1 MDEYDILERLGSGG
15 FGVVWEVIHRSN
27 GTRWAMKRLTLNR
40 EDEHGVPP
48 CIFREACIMRDIH
61 HPNIAR
67 LEHCFIHN
75 GHIYF
80 VMELLDQTL
89 SEHITRLGGGLLDI
103 KSFLRQILEGVAH
116 CHSLGILHRDLKL
129 SNLMLK
135 GNQLKIIDFGLARGF
150 ISTDGD
156 LSPQIGT
163 YAYMA
168 PEILLGS
175 TSYAAAADM
184 WSVGC
189 IFAEMVLRDEFVFG
203 NSELDVM
210 LMICKKMGLPN
221 EEIWPGVSSLTYW
234 EEFMERISNC
244 PPTQQD
250 FAEYFLKK
258 SGYALD
264 DSGID
269 LLLRLLTYNPA
280 KRISASEA
288 LNHPYLHT

>member
-67 LEHCFIHN
+67 
-75 GHIYF
+75 
-80 VMELLDQTL
+80 
-89 SEHITRLGGGLLDI
+89 
-103 KSFLRQILEGVAH
+103 
-116 CHSLGILHRDLKL
+116 
-129 SNLMLK
+129 
-135 GNQLKIIDFGLARGF
+135 
-150 ISTDGD
+150 
-156 LSPQIGT
+156 
-163 YAYMA
+163 
-168 PEILLGS
+168 
-175 TSYAAAADM
+175 
-184 WSVGC
+184 
-189 IFAEMVLRDEFVFG
+189 
-203 NSELDVM
+203 
-210 LMICKKMGLPN
+210 KMGLPN

-244 PPTQQD
+244 PPTQD